1 MHITINNQS
10 LNFTL
15 ETEKTLA
22 DLLGSF
28 QKSFEENK
36 AALIGLSIDNMQL
49 SPNDLEAFMEKNLDE
64 IESLALETVLLSD
77 IKEVLKSFIEQLE
90 SLSLQFEDIGFLY
103 QSNKNMEVSQII
115 THFAEFFNTFSQT
128 ISLLSLFPLFFNKAK
143 IEDQNILEYLNNF
156 SKILIEFEEALKN
169 GDRVLVGDLA
179 EYELS
184 PVLKSFASFCK
195 SI

>member
-128 ISLLSLFPLFFNKAK
+128 ISLLSLFPLFFNEAK

-156 SKILIEFEEALKN
+156 SKIGRAH
-169 GDRVLVGDLA
+169 V
-179 EYELS
+179 
-184 PVLKSFASFCK
+184 
-195 SI
+195 